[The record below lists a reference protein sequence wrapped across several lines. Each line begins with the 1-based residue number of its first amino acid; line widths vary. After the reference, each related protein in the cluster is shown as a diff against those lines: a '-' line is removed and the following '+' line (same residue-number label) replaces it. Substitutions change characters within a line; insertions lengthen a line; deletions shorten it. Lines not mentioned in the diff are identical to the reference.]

1 MDNNANFGK
10 YGRHFQECTMQALL
24 TDHKWAEQM
33 MEVFDTSYFDV
44 KYLSFLADR
53 YFAHWSKYK
62 TFPSLS
68 GLVTIIKEDLTK
80 GSTDQLLRDQII
92 EYLKRIK
99 TSDDLSDLPYTKEK
113 ALEFCRKQALKQ
125 ALEKAVDHMQEEKYE
140 QIVEVIKKA
149 VNVGTVPNI
158 GHDFFQDTDAR
169 FIEDFRECVPTG
181 FKELDQQII
190 FNGGLGKGE
199 LGVVVAPTGVGK
211 CVFSRTIIP
220 IRYEQIKIN
229 GQSYKPW
236 DKINTQRGTIYAKDI
251 KEVERSLTE
260 EDIEIGDLFEQL
272 GFTQDSSPTDDDGDS
287 VIINEFDIDVLS
299 DAGFNKIEALRWT
312 KPEQQV
318 VISFEGTSRKLQCSP
333 RHVVARFNS
342 DDERDWN
349 EWTYV
354 EELKLG
360 DLVIERDGVLV
371 VKSIDSI
378 NDIERLCDMQ
388 VSNVHRYYTEGILS
402 HNSHMLTWLGHSAM
416 RAGVNVVHYT
426 LELSEKTIGLRY
438 DSCLCDIDSN
448 LIIQNKEKVLQM
460 YGEMNLGKLI
470 IKQYPMNFATVYT
483 LRAHLEKLYLQNFKP
498 GLILIDYADVM
509 RSTRQYDSVRHE
521 LKLIYE
527 ELRSFAVEEGYPIWT
542 ACFHGDTVIKT
553 PCGDMKIRDL
563 VGTSGFPVYS
573 YNHESGRVELRTV
586 KSVYESGKQVEVWKV
601 TLDNGE
607 SVTVT
612 PNHKF
617 MKRDGTY
624 CEVRNLS
631 VGDSLMPFNER
642 ISSGSMPGR
651 KQVYRND
658 GTWEFVYKMVAEWKW
673 GTVPKYHQIH
683 HKDFDKT
690 NDHPNNLE
698 LLTISEHYNIH
709 SSVSWDPQ
717 VPCSLAHLRD
727 AFSERMKLNNPMFN
741 DISRNKMKKNRKGK
755 CVGNDNPMR
764 LIENKNKVSNSLQS
778 STKFAEYK
786 KRISS
791 NVSHIWR
798 ERNEEERKRIG
809 AKIQLSRYGCIR
821 EERIKRHV
829 LIATEC
835 ETFDEFKKKTSGI
848 PLRSDDK
855 RVIWKNRNH
864 KVVSIEPC
872 GYADVF
878 NMEVDELHNYAIGAG
893 IIVKNSQSNK
903 EGSESDVVDLS
914 NMSEA
919 YGKAFVADVVLSV
932 SRRTHEKATGQGRIY
947 IAKNRAGRDGLVYP
961 IKIDTARSKFEIV
974 GGVTTPDYDAPNTD
988 QQRMKDT
995 IKRRIEE
1002 IHKNTGLE
1010 LKELKNDAQVSDED
1024 KSE

>member
-24 TDHKWAEQM
+24 TDPKWAEQM

-169 FIEDFRECVPTG
+169 FVEDFRECVPTG

-211 CVFSRTIIP
+211 
-220 IRYEQIKIN
+220 
-229 GQSYKPW
+229 
-236 DKINTQRGTIYAKDI
+236 
-251 KEVERSLTE
+251 
-260 EDIEIGDLFEQL
+260 
-272 GFTQDSSPTDDDGDS
+272 
-287 VIINEFDIDVLS
+287 
-299 DAGFNKIEALRWT
+299 
-312 KPEQQV
+312 
-318 VISFEGTSRKLQCSP
+318 
-333 RHVVARFNS
+333 
-342 DDERDWN
+342 
-349 EWTYV
+349 
-354 EELKLG
+354 
-360 DLVIERDGVLV
+360 
-371 VKSIDSI
+371 
-378 NDIERLCDMQ
+378 
-388 VSNVHRYYTEGILS
+388 
-402 HNSHMLTWLGHSAM
+402 SHMLTWLGAAAM
-416 RAGVNVVHYT
+416 RAGINVVHYT

-460 YGEMNLGKLI
+460 YSEMNLGKLI

-542 ACFHGDTVIKT
+542 A
-553 PCGDMKIRDL
+553 
-563 VGTSGFPVYS
+563 
-573 YNHESGRVELRTV
+573 
-586 KSVYESGKQVEVWKV
+586 
-601 TLDNGE
+601 
-607 SVTVT
+607 
-612 PNHKF
+612 
-617 MKRDGTY
+617 
-624 CEVRNLS
+624 
-631 VGDSLMPFNER
+631 
-642 ISSGSMPGR
+642 
-651 KQVYRND
+651 
-658 GTWEFVYKMVAEWKW
+658 
-673 GTVPKYHQIH
+673 
-683 HKDFDKT
+683 
-690 NDHPNNLE
+690 
-698 LLTISEHYNIH
+698 
-709 SSVSWDPQ
+709 
-717 VPCSLAHLRD
+717 
-727 AFSERMKLNNPMFN
+727 
-741 DISRNKMKKNRKGK
+741 
-755 CVGNDNPMR
+755 
-764 LIENKNKVSNSLQS
+764 
-778 STKFAEYK
+778 
-786 KRISS
+786 
-791 NVSHIWR
+791 
-798 ERNEEERKRIG
+798 
-809 AKIQLSRYGCIR
+809 
-821 EERIKRHV
+821 
-829 LIATEC
+829 
-835 ETFDEFKKKTSGI
+835 
-848 PLRSDDK
+848 
-855 RVIWKNRNH
+855 
-864 KVVSIEPC
+864 
-872 GYADVF
+872 
-878 NMEVDELHNYAIGAG
+878 
-893 IIVKNSQSNK
+893 SQSNK

-919 YGKAFVADVVLSV
+919 YGKAFVADIVLSV

-961 IKIDTARSKFEIV
+961 VKIDTARSKFEIT
-974 GGVTTPDYDAPNTD
+974 GGVTTPNYDAPNTD